1 MRTPGTAEELER
13 RRRLAVERV
22 LEGYSQ
28 QEVAEF
34 LGVAKSSVSEWM
46 TKYRQGGVE
55 ALTSKPHPGRPPRLT
70 AEQEQEI
77 LGWFSRSPTEF
88 GFPNELWTAQRV
100 ALLIQRQFQIKFC
113 AGYISQWVAAR
124 RVTPQKPKRQPR
136 ERNDQA
142 IQAWMRTEWPRLKNG
157 RRTSVRIWC

>member
-28 QEVAEF
+28 QEVAQF

-46 TKYRQGGVE
+46 TKYRQGGAE
-55 ALTSKPHPGRPPRLT
+55 ALSLKPHPGRTPRMS
-70 AEQEQEI
+70 AAQEQEV

-88 GFPNELWTAQRV
+88 GFPNELWTARRV
-100 ALLIQRQFQIKFC
+100 AQLIKRQFQIEFC
-113 AGYISQWVAAR
+113 TGYMSQWLMDR
-124 RVTPQKPKRQPR
+124 RITPQKPKRQPR
-136 ERNDQA
+136 ERNEQA
-142 IQAWMRTEWPRLKNG
+142 IQEWQRTEWPRLKNE
-157 RRTSVRIWC
+157 RRTKVRIWC